1 MAMRRKYRHWQPHPA
16 LPAFPAS
23 LEVMRRSVECAE
35 RGDMSLK
42 AGDGGAGLRSCASGL
57 DPLSVLQGIIQG
69 VFFQPDRCM
78 SELESLNIP
87 AWGSEEALRKEEH
100 VARFLE
106 REYKAAANKPIS
118 LEELGISAAKGPMWE
133 ETEELIETHYDEQIE
148 FFNSF
153 LDSSYRAYSMAYF
166 GDDRDE
172 VMNSALSL
180 EEAQTKKFQLICDR
194 IGIQGDEK
202 ILNIGCG
209 FGSFER
215 YILQRFPHVHGKRQS
230 ISPIAFF

>member
-1 MAMRRKYRHWQPHPA
+1 
-16 LPAFPAS
+16 
-23 LEVMRRSVECAE
+23 
-35 RGDMSLK
+35 
-42 AGDGGAGLRSCASGL
+42 
-57 DPLSVLQGIIQG
+57 
-69 VFFQPDRCM
+69 
-78 SELESLNIP
+78 
-87 AWGSEEALRKEEH
+87 
-100 VARFLE
+100 
-106 REYKAAANKPIS
+106 
-118 LEELGISAAKGPMWE
+118 
-133 ETEELIETHYDEQIE
+133 
-148 FFNSF
+148 
-153 LDSSYRAYSMAYF
+153 MAYF

-215 YILQRFPHVHGKRQS
+215 YILQRFPHVHGKRQT